1 MSQLRDSSDGDNAG
15 SKKKAVH
22 QNRKRIG
29 TLTGASWSWRIVGC
43 TSPPQNLFPF
53 PLRLGPIVLAYS
65 SGTSPH
71 LAKQMSRLS
80 NMNPGDDLSQGL
92 EKQACAHPA
101 QYDSSTLP
109 GGNPCGSPDPASNLD
124 GAHVQ
129 RGQLKNATSKN
140 GTVTEDIASVAE

>member
-1 MSQLRDSSDGDNAG
+1 MESSDGDNAG

-43 TSPPQNLFPF
+43 ISPPQNLFPFPF

-65 SGTSPH
+65 SGGTSPH

-80 NMNPGDDLSQGL
+80 NMNPCDDLSQGL
-92 EKQACAHPA
+92 EEAGTRT
-101 QYDSSTLP
+101 STPMCSILHI
-109 GGNPCGSPDPASNLD
+109 L
-124 GAHVQ
+124 HT
-129 RGQLKNATSKN
+129 LHTS
-140 GTVTEDIASVAE
+140 IPL

>member
-92 EKQACAHPA
+92 EKQVLVQVLPCAPYSIYSIHSIHPYLYNIA
-101 QYDSSTLP
+101 LTRYSTLHFP
-109 GGNPCGSPDPASNLD
+109 YSLVGMCSPSSIRLQHTT
-124 GAHVQ
+124 GW
-129 RGQLKNATSKN
+129 
-140 GTVTEDIASVAE
+140 